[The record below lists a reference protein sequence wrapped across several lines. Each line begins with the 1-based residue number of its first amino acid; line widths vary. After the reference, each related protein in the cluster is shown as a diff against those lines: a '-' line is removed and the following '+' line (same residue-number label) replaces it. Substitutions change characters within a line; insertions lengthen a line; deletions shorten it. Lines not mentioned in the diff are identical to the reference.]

1 MVHEFKKNA
10 YGTCLSKK
18 KKKIHMVHVINY
30 MATIILAET
39 LRMGTSKSDI

>member
-1 MVHEFKKNA
+1 MVHVFKKNA

-18 KKKIHMVHVINY
+18 KKKHMVHVINY